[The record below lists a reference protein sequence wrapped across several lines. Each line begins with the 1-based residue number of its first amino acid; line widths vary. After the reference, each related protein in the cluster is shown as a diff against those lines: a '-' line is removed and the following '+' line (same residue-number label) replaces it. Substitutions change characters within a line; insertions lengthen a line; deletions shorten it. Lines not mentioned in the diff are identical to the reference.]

1 MSSAQKEKQEI
12 PLCLHIRN
20 FLIRF
25 LYRAKPVSEME
36 RSGIERALRTRD
48 AAPHPAAAASRA
60 SAHPSPTGCPGPRA
74 SQLHRMSRPACIPA
88 PPDVQ
93 APVHPSST
101 GCPRIARIEAPP
113 CIPAP
118 VPQLHRTP
126 RPHPLTPSPLP
137 TSHTTTNHP
146 TERGGAIWIRSLQ

>member
-36 RSGIERALRTRD
+36 RSGIERALRTR
-48 AAPHPAAAASRA
+48 PPRHTQRPRHPRPVRIPVPPDVPA
-60 SAHPSPTGCPGPRA
+60 SAHHSSTGCPGQRA
-74 SQLHRMSRPACIPA
+74 SQPHRMSRP
-88 PPDVQ
+88 
-93 APVHPSST
+93 PVHPNST
-101 GCPRIARIEAPP
+101 GCPRIARIQAPP

>member
-36 RSGIERALRTRD
+36 RSGIERALRTR
-48 AAPHPAAAASRA
+48 PPRHTQRPRHPRPVRIPVPPDVQA
-60 SAHPSPTGCPGPRA
+60 SAHHSSTGCPGQRA
-74 SQLHRMSRPACIPA
+74 SQLHRMSRPPCIPV
-88 PPDVQ
+88 PPDV
-93 APVHPSST
+93 PGPPHPTPTVHP
-101 GCPRIARIEAPP
+101 GPRAHF
-113 CIPAP
+113 
-118 VPQLHRTP
+118 HRTP

>member
-36 RSGIERALRTRD
+36 RSGIERALRTR
-48 AAPHPAAAASRA
+48 PPRHTQRPRHP
-60 SAHPSPTGCPGPRA
+60 GQRA
-74 SQLHRMSRPACIPA
+74 SQLHRMSRPARIPA
-88 PPDVQ
+88 PPDVP
-93 APVHPSST
+93 ASVHPSST
-101 GCPRIARIEAPP
+101 GCPGPRASQFHRMSQARHIPLPP